1 MVQILKKSSTS
12 LFLSGFFSRRL
23 FHASTRI
30 FLRRGRKFT
39 LEAAKQ
45 TQIHHE
51 ILEMNETCT
60 FLWTLRILGPSKGRV
75 WTYIAGVF
83 LGPQNDAIFEGSGF
97 LGNVFFFLAPPN
109 NLIPRM
115 PQEIPFFGGG
125 RDGGFKIKSTNL
137 GCFLL
142 FLWLKWMI
150 SEGFRFPMNFKNV
163 NVDVRGKWDLYA
175 DA

>member
-60 FLWTLRILGPSKGRV
+60 FLWTLRILGPSNGRV
-75 WTYIAGVF
+75 WTYIAGRGDF
-83 LGPQNDAIFEGSGF
+83 GSSKWRHFWGVRI
-97 LGNVFFFLAPPN
+97 LRECFFLPRPPKQPDTTN
-109 NLIPRM
+109 ATGK
-115 PQEIPFFGGG
+115 PFFGGEG
-125 RDGGFKIKSTNL
+125 IVASKLNQPTLVVSC
-137 GCFLL
+137 CFCGSKEW
-142 FLWLKWMI
+142 FQKGSGSLWT
-150 SEGFRFPMNFKNV
+150 SRT
-163 NVDVRGKWDLYA
+163 
-175 DA
+175 